1 MFTVT
6 LINVTVGASLG
17 PFSAG
22 VITIEASDHPYG
34 LFTFAPP
41 PSGVAEGQE
50 VVVTVIREFGT
61 VGQVSVG
68 VVSVESTD
76 TRLNSLQLDLGAL
89 EGEG

>member
-1 MFTVT
+1 MVT

-17 PFSAG
+17 PFRVG

-50 VVVTVIREFGT
+50 VIITVIREFGT
-61 VGQVSVG
+61 VGQVRVG

-76 TRLNSLQLDLGAL
+76 TRLNSLQLDLETL
-89 EGEG
+89 EEEG